1 MFKFLILAA
10 VAATISSLPSCN
22 QQAASDIA
30 AFNAAVNNDLPT
42 ACALIAS
49 ADAAFQAV
57 AATGTVDPKVVS
69 AESAAMAGVK
79 TICANPS
86 AVNAATA
93 LITLADAYAAVV
105 EAAKAQ

>member
-1 MFKFLILAA
+1 MLKSLIFAA
-10 VAATISSLPSCN
+10 AITTAASLPSCQ

-30 AFNAAVNNDLPT
+30 AFNTAVNNDLPT

-57 AATGTVDPKVVS
+57 AAAGTLKAAVVNEE
-69 AESAAMAGVK
+69 AAAMAGVK

-86 AVNAATA
+86 AVNASTA
-93 LITLADAYAAVV
+93 LITLADAYAAVI